1 MNQRLLLTAVAVIS
15 TVIGTPSISR
25 AETVNEAS
33 ITSQNSSE
41 KETVGET
48 FNGSNAHITKVYA
61 HKLAD
66 RQAAT
71 LYIRNIPVFT
81 FLSSV
86 PVANS
91 ENKVALPKNVV
102 AVDSNYSDAVEKATT
117 VAAKIDDLVNKKV
130 DASQITVSPN
140 GSTESKS
147 GAETLTERY
156 IIKVDGSELVE
167 INGDTRL
174 PDATTNRR
182 QDALQATN
190 RLRRLVGKASPL
202 NTIAGLPPELTKT
215 ENLATQET
223 ASSKGNAKKGR
234 TARRG
239 RRGFRGIASFYG
251 AYFAGRKTASG
262 ERFNPARMTAAHR
275 SLPFGTRV
283 RVTNMRNG
291 RSVVVRINDR
301 GPFIRGR
308 VIDLSKG
315 AAGVIGMIGR
325 GIAPVRVEVL
335 GR

>member
-1 MNQRLLLTAVAVIS
+1 MNQRLLLTVVTVVS
-15 TVIGTPSISR
+15 TVVGTPSISR
-25 AETVNEAS
+25 AQAVNEPL
-33 ITSQNSSE
+33 INSQRSFE
-41 KETVGET
+41 KETLTEKN
-48 FNGSNAHITKVYA
+48 NGSNTVVTKVYA

-71 LYIRNIPVFT
+71 LYVRNIPVFT

-86 PVANS
+86 PAASSKSAVKANS
-91 ENKVALPKNVV
+91 
-102 AVDSNYSDAVEKATT
+102 SYSDPVEKANL
-117 VAAKIDDLVNKKV
+117 VAAKINDLVNYKV
-130 DASQITVSPN
+130 DASKITVSWS
-140 GSTESKS
+140 GTTQSKS
-147 GAETLTERY
+147 GAKTVDERY
-156 IIKVDGSELVE
+156 AIKVDGSELVE
-167 INGDTRL
+167 INNDTRL
-174 PDATTNRR
+174 PDATKNLR

-202 NTIAGLPPELTKT
+202 KTIAGLPTELTKPKKQAVKIKKT
-215 ENLATQET
+215 T
-223 ASSKGNAKKGR
+223 ANKHHTKQWRKRRRVA
-234 TARRG
+234 ARGG
-239 RRGFRGIASFYG
+239 RRFRGIASFYG

-262 ERFNPARMTAAHR
+262 ERFNPSKMTAAHKT
-275 SLPFGTRV
+275 LPFGTRV

-308 VIDLSKG
+308 VIDLSRG